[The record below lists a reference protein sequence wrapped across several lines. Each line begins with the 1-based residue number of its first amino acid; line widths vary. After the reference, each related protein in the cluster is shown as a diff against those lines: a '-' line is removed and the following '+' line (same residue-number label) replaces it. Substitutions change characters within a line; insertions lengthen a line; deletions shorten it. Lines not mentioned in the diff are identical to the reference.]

1 MQIVSNSTILI
12 TLSRIGHLWLLEKL
26 FNKLIIPQAVY
37 NDVVVKGAGKP
48 GSKDVADAEWIQVFD
63 VKDTDALDEFLSII
77 HQGEAEAIELAL
89 EIGADLII
97 LDDDTAR
104 QTAIMKGLNVIGTL
118 SILRRAK
125 EKALISALKPIL
137 DALHSVKFYIGDEYD
152 EILRD
157 VGEL

>member
-1 MQIVSNSTILI
+1 MVFD
-12 TLSRIGHLWLLEKL
+12 SRIGHLWLLEKL
-26 FNKLIIPQAVY
+26 FNELIIPQAVY

-48 GSKDVADAEWIQVFD
+48 GSKDVADAEWICVFE
-63 VKDTDALDEFLSII
+63 VEDTDALDEFLPVI

-89 EIGADLII
+89 ELNADLII

-104 QTAIMKGLNVIGTL
+104 QAAVAKGLNVIGTL

-125 EKALISALKPIL
+125 EKNLIPALKPIL
-137 DALHSVKFYIGDEYD
+137 DALRSARFYIGDEYD
-152 EILRD
+152 EILKD